1 MSPKAPLPSGIS
13 LVDAE
18 MAARQAFLT
27 VIEGAH
33 GLSKLSVRR
42 IQAYLTDPVWRAAYE
57 LDINGAIPFESG
69 LMLLGARIIRV
80 SEFTVRRGRYA
91 GHPLEFVEFTDS
103 GLQFLEA
110 CAAFEDEDCP
120 HREAV
125 FACLSSYLVIDRGNG
140 IVATRSL
147 LEVAVEI
154 DDWEL
159 LSRHRPLRGDTR
171 FGLSFSHVKPPEII
185 ASEEDREEMFEY
197 CSDWPGERSGFAV
210 IDLSS
215 AKSG

>member
-1 MSPKAPLPSGIS
+1 MLPEAPLPSGIS

-18 MAARQAFLT
+18 IAARKAFST
-27 VIEGAH
+27 AIESAK

-57 LDINGAIPFESG
+57 LNINCATSYESG

-91 GHPLEFVEFTDS
+91 GYPLEFVDFTDI
-103 GLQFLEA
+103 GLQYLEA
-110 CAAFEDEDCP
+110 CAAFEGKDCP

-125 FACLSSYLVIDRGNG
+125 FACLGSFLVIDRGSG

-159 LSRHRPLRGDTR
+159 LSRHRPLRGDAR
-171 FGLSFSHVKPPEII
+171 FGLSFSDVKHPEMIVS
-185 ASEEDREEMFEY
+185 AEDREEMFEY

-210 IDLSS
+210 IDLSDP
-215 AKSG
+215 KSG